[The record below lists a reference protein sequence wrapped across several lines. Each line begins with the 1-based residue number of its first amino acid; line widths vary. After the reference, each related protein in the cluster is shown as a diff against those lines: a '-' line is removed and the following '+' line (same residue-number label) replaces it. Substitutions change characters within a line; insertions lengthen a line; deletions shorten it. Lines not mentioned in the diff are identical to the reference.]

1 MIYRILI
8 KQDIEIINKLGLH
21 ARASSLFVQ
30 VASRFKSQ
38 VQVSFRGQTVNGK
51 SILGLM
57 MLEAIK
63 GSIIT
68 LEVVGPDEKE
78 AMSALLQLINHYF
91 LEGE

>member
-1 MIYRILI
+1 M

-78 AMSALLQLINHYF
+78 ALSALLQLINHYF

>member
-1 MIYRILI
+1 M

-38 VQVSFRGQTVNGK
+38 VQVSFRGQTVNCK

>member
-1 MIYRILI
+1 M

-30 VASRFKSQ
+30 MASRFKSQ

>member
-1 MIYRILI
+1 M

-91 LEGE
+91 LEGA

>member
-1 MIYRILI
+1 M

-91 LEGE
+91 LGGE

>member
-1 MIYRILI
+1 M

-38 VQVSFRGQTVNGK
+38 VQVSFHGQTVNGK

>member
-1 MIYRILI
+1 M

-91 LEGE
+91 LEGEYIG

>member
-1 MIYRILI
+1 M

-30 VASRFKSQ
+30 IASRFKSQ

>member
-1 MIYRILI
+1 M
-8 KQDIEIINKLGLH
+8 KQDVEIINKLGLH

-30 VASRFKSQ
+30 VASGFESQ
-38 VQVSFRGQTVNGK
+38 VQVSFRGQAVNGK

>member
-1 MIYRILI
+1 M
-8 KQDIEIINKLGLH
+8 KQDIEIINMLGLH

>member
-1 MIYRILI
+1 M

>member
-1 MIYRILI
+1 M
-8 KQDIEIINKLGLH
+8 KQDIEIINKLALH

>member
-1 MIYRILI
+1 MLLLLR
-8 KQDIEIINKLGLH
+8 
-21 ARASSLFVQ
+21 
-30 VASRFKSQ
+30 
-38 VQVSFRGQTVNGK
+38 
-51 SILGLM
+51 ILGLM

-91 LEGE
+91 LRKSHEAFI

>member
-1 MIYRILI
+1 M
-8 KQDIEIINKLGLH
+8 KQDIKIINKLGLH

-30 VASRFKSQ
+30 VASRFESQ
-38 VQVSFRGQTVNGK
+38 VQVSFCGQAVNGK

-68 LEVVGPDEKE
+68 LEVVGPDEEE

-91 LEGE
+91 AEEE

>member
-1 MIYRILI
+1 M
-8 KQDIEIINKLGLH
+8 KQDVEIINKLGLH

-30 VASRFKSQ
+30 VASQFKSQ
-38 VQVSFRGQTVNGK
+38 VQVSFRGQAVSGK

-68 LEVVGPDEKE
+68 LEVVGPDEVE

-91 LEGE
+91 SEGE

>member
-1 MIYRILI
+1 M

-30 VASRFKSQ
+30 VASRLKSQ

>member
-1 MIYRILI
+1 M
-8 KQDIEIINKLGLH
+8 KQDVEIINKLGLH

-30 VASRFKSQ
+30 VASGFESQ
-38 VQVSFRGQTVNGK
+38 VQVSFRGQAVNGK

-91 LEGE
+91 LEGD

>member
-1 MIYRILI
+1 M

-91 LEGE
+91 LEGD